1 MSDIKRLIENMA
13 SNYGAAFEHEDV
25 TKCGQ
30 CWKNKIQSEVANE
43 FLKAGKLSAENLKE
57 MFEEVN
63 KRWQQTE
70 LYLRVQEMRKTGKS
84 IEQISEELQ
93 KEGIDI

>member
-1 MSDIKRLIENMA
+1 MSDIKKLIENMA
-13 SNYGAAFEHEDV
+13 SRYGEPLDHEDV
-25 TKCGQ
+25 TKCGL

-43 FLKAGKLSAENLKE
+43 FLQAGKLSSEHLKE
-57 MFEEVN
+57 MFAEVE

-84 IEQISEELQ
+84 IEEIEKELQ
-93 KEGIDI
+93 QEGIDI